1 MKDRAWLFAS
11 PWAILGATFLAY
23 ASTLG
28 SSFHFDDYSL
38 FSDRVVTASGAPIEL
53 FGLAYSRSLAYVS
66 FWLNFQLGGEAAV
79 GYHLLNVGLH
89 LGAVAAAWAVFK
101 RLVEPR
107 VVWLATGIFA
117 LHPLQSE
124 PVAYVYGRASVIATL
139 FCLLSLRSWLDGRR
153 WIAVGWFCCSLL
165 GKEEALV
172 FPLLLVALESLRGS
186 FEWSKIG
193 KPIGVMIACVVGVSA
208 RLLYAIRLTPDV
220 GVAFDLEG
228 FSPIEYLFT
237 QGGVIAEYLRL
248 LLWPLGQNFDR
259 DWPAAQVSDVW
270 AWPGWLLVV
279 GVLIMGVKFA
289 RGPGGLGVGAFC
301 LGGLLLL
308 APTSSVI
315 PLADLIAERRMYL
328 PMIAFAPALAM
339 GFQRAFRRL
348 RLEPLAAA
356 TAGRALVWQT
366 EESLWRDVVAK
377 SPEKVRPKL
386 QLARAVTS
394 NTEREDLLVDANRLD
409 SFNVDAAIEY
419 AVFLLDAGRLD
430 AALSEFRRAESIDPA
445 EPNAIANQGATLQ
458 LMGRGTEAIHAYRR
472 ALDLDPCHRD
482 ARSNLVDLLRADGM
496 DSAADDWAAGSC
508 N

>member
-1 MKDRAWLFAS
+1 
-11 PWAILGATFLAY
+11 
-23 ASTLG
+23 
-28 SSFHFDDYSL
+28 
-38 FSDRVVTASGAPIEL
+38 
-53 FGLAYSRSLAYVS
+53 
-66 FWLNFQLGGEAAV
+66 
-79 GYHLLNVGLH
+79 
-89 LGAVAAAWAVFK
+89 
-101 RLVEPR
+101 
-107 VVWLATGIFA
+107 
-117 LHPLQSE
+117 
-124 PVAYVYGRASVIATL
+124 
-139 FCLLSLRSWLDGRR
+139 
-153 WIAVGWFCCSLL
+153 
-165 GKEEALV
+165 
-172 FPLLLVALESLRGS
+172 
-186 FEWSKIG
+186 
-193 KPIGVMIACVVGVSA
+193 
-208 RLLYAIRLTPDV
+208 
-220 GVAFDLEG
+220 
-228 FSPIEYLFT
+228 
-237 QGGVIAEYLRL
+237 
-248 LLWPLGQNFDR
+248 
-259 DWPAAQVSDVW
+259 
-270 AWPGWLLVV
+270 
-279 GVLIMGVKFA
+279 MGVKFA

>member
-1 MKDRAWLFAS
+1 M
-11 PWAILGATFLAY
+11 
-23 ASTLG
+23 
-28 SSFHFDDYSL
+28 
-38 FSDRVVTASGAPIEL
+38 
-53 FGLAYSRSLAYVS
+53 
-66 FWLNFQLGGEAAV
+66 
-79 GYHLLNVGLH
+79 
-89 LGAVAAAWAVFK
+89 
-101 RLVEPR
+101 
-107 VVWLATGIFA
+107 
-117 LHPLQSE
+117 
-124 PVAYVYGRASVIATL
+124 
-139 FCLLSLRSWLDGRR
+139 
-153 WIAVGWFCCSLL
+153 
-165 GKEEALV
+165 
-172 FPLLLVALESLRGS
+172 
-186 FEWSKIG
+186 
-193 KPIGVMIACVVGVSA
+193 
-208 RLLYAIRLTPDV
+208 
-220 GVAFDLEG
+220 
-228 FSPIEYLFT
+228 
-237 QGGVIAEYLRL
+237 
-248 LLWPLGQNFDR
+248 
-259 DWPAAQVSDVW
+259 
-270 AWPGWLLVV
+270 
-279 GVLIMGVKFA
+279 
-289 RGPGGLGVGAFC
+289 
-301 LGGLLLL
+301 L

-348 RLEPLAAA
+348 RLEPLAAVLLLSMAAA

-472 ALDLDPCHRD
+472 ALDRDPCHRD